1 MQKRTASYMT
11 ENNLIF
17 RPVGRNSA
25 HLCVDMQRMFAEP
38 TEWMMPW
45 SAKVLP
51 QITALVEFQPEKTIF
66 TRFIPM
72 RRAGQGPG
80 MWKQYYERWAS
91 MTVEKIGA
99 DMVELVPAL
108 ARFTPPASVIDKQ
121 VYAPWL
127 ETDLHQRL
135 QKQGADT
142 LIISGGETD
151 VCVLATVLGAV
162 DLGYRVVLAKDALC
176 SSSDEAHD
184 AAIDLY
190 HQRYSVQVEPVD
202 TETILRN
209 WSR

>member
-1 MQKRTASYMT
+1 MT

-17 RPVGRNSA
+17 GSVGRNSA

-51 QITALVEFQPEKTIF
+51 HIAALVEFQPEKTIF
-66 TRFIPM
+66 TRFIPA
-72 RRAGQGPG
+72 RRVGQGQG

-91 MTVEKIGA
+91 MTVEKMGA
-99 DMVELVPAL
+99 DMLELVPAL
-108 ARFTPPASVIDKQ
+108 ARFTPPASVIDKR
-121 VYAPWL
+121 VYSPWL

-135 QKQGADT
+135 QRQGVDT

-151 VCVLATVLGAV
+151 VCVLTTVLGAV

-176 SSSDEAHD
+176 SSSDLAHD

-202 TETILRN
+202 TDTILRN
-209 WSR
+209 WSW

>member
-1 MQKRTASYMT
+1 MA
-11 ENNLIF
+11 ENSLIHN
-17 RPVGRNSA
+17 PVGRNSA

-38 TEWMMPW
+38 TEWIMPW

-51 QITALVEFQPEKTIF
+51 HITALVAFQPEKTIF
-66 TRFIPM
+66 TRFIPAQ
-72 RRAGQGPG
+72 RTGQGQG
-80 MWKQYYERWAS
+80 MWKKYYECWAS
-91 MTVEKIGA
+91 MTVEMLGA
-99 DMVELVPAL
+99 DMLELVPAL
-108 ARFTPPASVIDKQ
+108 ARFTPPASVIDKH

-135 QKQGADT
+135 QKQGVDT

-190 HQRYSVQVEPVD
+190 HQRYSVQVEPVE

-209 WSR
+209 WRR

>member
-1 MQKRTASYMT
+1 MT
-11 ENNLIF
+11 EDNLISGS
-17 RPVGRNSA
+17 VGRNSV

-51 QITALVEFQPEKTIF
+51 HITALVEFQPEKTIF
-66 TRFIPM
+66 TRFIPA
-72 RRAGQGPG
+72 RRAGEGQG
-80 MWKQYYERWAS
+80 MWKQYYEQWAS
-91 MTVEKIGA
+91 MTVEKLGA
-99 DMVELVPAL
+99 DMLELVPSL
-108 ARFTPPASVIDKQ
+108 ARFTPPASVIDKR
-121 VYAPWL
+121 VYSPWL

-135 QKQGADT
+135 QRLGVNT

-162 DLGYRVVLAKDALC
+162 DLGYRVILAKDALC
-176 SSSDEAHD
+176 SSSDAAHD
-184 AAIDLY
+184 SAIDLY

>member
-1 MQKRTASYMT
+1 MQDGTASLMKQD
-11 ENNLIF
+11 NLILG
-17 RPVGRNSA
+17 PLGEHCA

-66 TRFIPM
+66 TRFIP
-72 RRAGQGPG
+72 AHKPGEGHG
-80 MWKQYYERWAS
+80 MWKKYYERWAS
-91 MTVEKIGA
+91 MTVEKLGES
-99 DMVELVPAL
+99 MLELVPSL
-108 ARFTPPASVIDKQ
+108 ARFTPPAIVIDKH
-121 VYAPWL
+121 VYAPWM

-135 QKQGADT
+135 QKQGINT

-176 SSSDEAHD
+176 SSSDESHD
-184 AAIDLY
+184 SAIDLY
-190 HQRYSVQVEPVD
+190 HQRYGVQVEPVE

>member
-1 MQKRTASYMT
+1 MT
-11 ENNLIF
+11 EDYLISGSL
-17 RPVGRNSA
+17 GRNSV

-45 SAKVLP
+45 STKVLP
-51 QITALVEFQPEKTIF
+51 QIMALVEFQPVKTIF
-66 TRFIPM
+66 TRFIPA
-72 RRAGQGPG
+72 RRAGEGQG

-91 MTVEKIGA
+91 MTVEKMGG
-99 DMVELVPAL
+99 DMLELVPAL
-108 ARFTPPASVIDKQ
+108 ARFTPPASVIDKR
-121 VYAPWL
+121 VYSPWL

-135 QKQGADT
+135 QRRGINT

-176 SSSDEAHD
+176 SSSDAAHD
-184 AAIDLY
+184 SAIDLY

>member
-1 MQKRTASYMT
+1 MT
-11 ENNLIF
+11 EDNRISGSF
-17 RPVGRNSA
+17 GRDTV

-45 SAKVLP
+45 STKVLP
-51 QITALVEFQPEKTIF
+51 QVTALVKYQPEKTMF
-66 TRFIPM
+66 TRFIPAH
-72 RRAGQGPG
+72 RAGQGQG
-80 MWKQYYERWAS
+80 MWKQYYECWAS
-91 MTVEKIGA
+91 MTVENLGA
-99 DMVELVPAL
+99 DMLELVPAL
-108 ARFTPPASVIDKQ
+108 ARFTPPAAVIDKH
-121 VYAPWL
+121 VYGPWM

-135 QKQGADT
+135 QKRGVTT

-190 HQRYSVQVEPVD
+190 HQRYRGQVEPVE

-209 WSR
+209 WIR

>member
-1 MQKRTASYMT
+1 MT
-11 ENNLIF
+11 DDNFIF
-17 RPVGRNSA
+17 GPPGGNCV
-25 HLCVDMQRMFAEP
+25 HLCVDMQRIFAEP

-45 SAKVLP
+45 SVKVLP

-66 TRFIPM
+66 TRFIPA
-72 RRAGQGPG
+72 RKPGQGQG
-80 MWKQYYERWAS
+80 MWKKYYERWAS
-91 MTVEKIGA
+91 MTVEKLGA
-99 DMVELVPAL
+99 DMLELVPAL
-108 ARFTPPASVIDKQ
+108 ARFTPPASVIDKH

-135 QKQGADT
+135 RKQGIDT

-162 DLGYRVVLAKDALC
+162 DLGYRVILATDALC

-184 AAIDLY
+184 SAIDLY
-190 HQRYSVQVEPVD
+190 HQRYGVQVEPVETD
-202 TETILRN
+202 TILRH

>member
-1 MQKRTASYMT
+1 MA

-17 RPVGRNSA
+17 GPVGRNSS

-51 QITALVEFQPEKTIF
+51 HITALVEFQPEKTIF
-66 TRFIPM
+66 TRFIPAC
-72 RRAGQGPG
+72 RVGQGQG
-80 MWKQYYERWAS
+80 MWKQYYEHWAS

-99 DMVELVPAL
+99 DMLELVPAL
-108 ARFTPPASVIDKQ
+108 ARFTPPASVIDKH

-135 QKQGADT
+135 QRQGVDT
-142 LIISGGETD
+142 VIISGGETD

-176 SSSDEAHD
+176 SSSDAAHD

-190 HQRYSVQVEPVD
+190 HQRYSLQVEPVD

>member
-1 MQKRTASYMT
+1 MT
-11 ENNLIF
+11 DNALIF
-17 RPVGRNSA
+17 GSLGKDSA
-25 HLCVDMQRMFAEP
+25 HLCVDMQRMFGEP

-51 QITALVEFQPEKTIF
+51 QITALVEFHPENTIF
-66 TRFIPM
+66 TRFIPVD
-72 RRAGQGPG
+72 RPGQGQG
-80 MWKQYYERWAS
+80 MWKQYFERWAS
-91 MTVEKIGA
+91 MTVEKLGA
-99 DMVELVPAL
+99 DMLELVPAL
-108 ARFTPPASVIDKQ
+108 ARFTPPAAVINKH
-121 VYAPWL
+121 VYSPWL
-127 ETDLHQRL
+127 EPDLHKRL
-135 QKQGADT
+135 QKQGVTT

-184 AAIDLY
+184 SAIDLY
-190 HQRYSVQVEPVD
+190 HQRYAAQVEPVE